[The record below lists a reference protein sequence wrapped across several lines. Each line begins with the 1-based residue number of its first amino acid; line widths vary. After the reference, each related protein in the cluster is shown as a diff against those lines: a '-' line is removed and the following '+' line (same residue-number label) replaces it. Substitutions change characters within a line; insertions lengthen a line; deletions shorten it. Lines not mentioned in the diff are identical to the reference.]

1 MAADASQY
9 VLSFNFDETVRQI
22 AELEAAYSQLT
33 SVFEKQSM
41 SASGRLQDIESKLTS
56 ISTSLDSSMGKLN
69 RFYNEF
75 FLKLSK
81 TNDYFKQIE
90 GSAKSLNLTLQSI
103 GGFDPGKAPTGGS
116 PVGKGVGFS
125 FTAGGDNEED
135 LMHNLRMAE
144 LAAKSAREAIE
155 LSKKAESS
163 WAKTAKSIGNKI
175 HSEFSGAFSKIK
187 GMFSGFTAGA
197 VGGGVL
203 LSMLGL
209 MALGVQ
215 ERQRKG
221 AERGEMANAFE
232 GFGELYT
239 KEGQRAVNAWGAFQ
253 EHAQWQW
260 GVGRKEIQGVVN
272 LVRNSGFK
280 DAVDKN
286 LGSPMQMAEKNAAA
300 LTIKLDSLLNQ
311 ASGTAAK
318 QVIQISET
326 MGTSFETS
334 TQKLIKL
341 SSEAKMS
348 GMDFEKFTQTVLD
361 GSSAMMQYRIDVTE
375 VAEILRK
382 VKKHYEDMG
391 LSSQQAGAMASTV
404 TQGITSAVGGTR
416 GFDEIFA
423 MDLYQKQ
430 GINNL
435 SGIEAKQKMMEEFH
449 NDSEEE
455 SSGLAIKRVKFAV
468 QMAKSKTHGRA
479 EALLFLR
486 TLGYDAPGV
495 AEAAYDRAESF
506 DTSAGLPEEDKSLMK
521 EFKKAFQTQGST
533 LTDLQKIQRDLIAG
547 LAKIGEGILG
557 IAANLLA
564 VIVLGIRSLPVQ
576 LAALLTMALN
586 PSTSAEYQAASA
598 DLLRIGNILG
608 THWGA
613 MGKSM
618 DKMSEG
624 WNIVKKTMPGFE
636 DALDPFNTVSK
647 AFTENVGDAEFR
659 NALAG
664 IQRKLDTT
672 ALDFASFQIK
682 IENRLSFI
690 MDKIKQITGLYKG
703 KLTPE
708 EKYEA
713 NEKARRNYEKKRHG
727 ELSGSGGPITA
738 SVSAQDNAKAAQ
750 QNDINRVS
758 PDQ

>member
-9 VLSFNFDETVRQI
+9 ILSFNFDETVRQI

-33 SVFEKQSM
+33 SVFEKQSL

-125 FTAGGDNEED
+125 FTAGGENEED

-215 ERQRKG
+215 ELQRKG

-239 KEGQRAVNAWGAFQ
+239 KEGQRAVNAWSDFQ

-272 LVRNSGFK
+272 TIRNSGFK
-280 DAVDKN
+280 DIVDKN

-318 QVIQISET
+318 QAIQISET
-326 MGTSFETS
+326 MGNSFDTS
-334 TQKLIKL
+334 TQKLLKL
-341 SSEAKMS
+341 SSEAKAS
-348 GMDFEKFTQTVLD
+348 GMNFEKFTQTVLD

-391 LSSQQAGAMASTV
+391 LSSQQAGALASTV
-404 TQGITSAVGGTR
+404 TQGLTSAVGGTR

-423 MDLYQKQ
+423 MEFFQKR

-435 SGIEAKQKMMEEFH
+435 SGIEAKQKMMEEFQ
-449 NDSEEE
+449 NASEEE
-455 SSGLAIKRVKFAV
+455 SSGLAIDRVKYAV
-468 QMAKSKTHGRA
+468 QLAKSRTHGRA
-479 EALLFLR
+479 EALLMLR
-486 TLGYDAPGV
+486 TLGYEGPGV

-533 LTDLQKIQRDLIAG
+533 LTDLQTIQRDLIAG

-564 VIVLGIRSLPVQ
+564 VIVLGIRSLPGQ
-576 LAALLTMALN
+576 LASYFTILN
-586 PSTSAEYQAASA
+586 PLSKDEDVKKAEAV
-598 DLLRIGNILG
+598 LLKMNNILG
-608 THWGA
+608 THWTE
-613 MGKSM
+613 MSKNM
-618 DKMSEG
+618 DKLSSG
-624 WNIVKKTMPGFE
+624 WETVKKTIPGLE
-636 DALDPFNTVSK
+636 DAIDPFNAVSK
-647 AFTENVGDAEFR
+647 AFTEDIGTVTWTTAFREFSD
-659 NALAG
+659 
-664 IQRKLDTT
+664 KLDYFVAFYENSLESMYNQMNYLTDRVQELTT
-672 ALDFASFQIK
+672 GLDGSQTAEQRYEARQGEIDAALISARNESVKGVGKTTLSFSAPDFA
-682 IENRLSFI
+682 
-690 MDKIKQITGLYKG
+690 
-703 KLTPE
+703 
-708 EKYEA
+708 
-713 NEKARRNYEKKRHG
+713 KASH
-727 ELSGSGGPITA
+727 L
-738 SVSAQDNAKAAQ
+738 QDV
-750 QNDINRVS
+750 NRVS